1 MLTIMPSEPPP
12 PALSRANPA
21 VPPADASTET
31 EPPQRLSLALV
42 TEDGD
47 WSRFAAIA
55 ATIERAGVALANA
68 RGVAVPDGSEACV
81 VLGNDALVRR
91 LNARYRGKDA
101 ATNVLAFPFQRLP
114 GGPIAAKAQLGDVVL
129 AAETV
134 LREADEQ
141 AIEPAHHL
149 QHLVVHGLL
158 HLLGYDHETGAAAE
172 EMERL
177 ETAILASIGVGDPYG
192 PTAA

>member
-1 MLTIMPSEPPP
+1 M
-12 PALSRANPA
+12 
-21 VPPADASTET
+21 
-31 EPPQRLSLALV
+31 LV

-47 WSRFAAIA
+47 WSRLGAIG
-55 ATIERAGVALANA
+55 ATVERAGVALANA
-68 RGVAVPDGSEACV
+68 REVAVAHGSEASV

-91 LNARYRGKDA
+91 LNASYRGKDV
-101 ATNVLAFPFQRLP
+101 ATNVLAFPFQRPP
-114 GGPIAAKAQLGDVVL
+114 GGPPEADTYLGDVVL

-134 LREADEQ
+134 LREADER
-141 AIEPAHHL
+141 AIAPAHHL

-158 HLLGYDHETGAAAE
+158 HLLGYDHETGAAAA

-177 ETAILASIGVGDPYG
+177 ETAILATIGVADPHG

>member
-1 MLTIMPSEPPP
+1 VSPP
-12 PALSRANPA
+12 
-21 VPPADASTET
+21 DASAET

-42 TEDGD
+42 TEGGD

-55 ATIERAGVALANA
+55 ATIEHAGVALANA
-68 RGVAVPDGSEACV
+68 PEVAVPDGSEASI

-91 LNARYRGKDA
+91 LNARYRSKDA
-101 ATNVLAFPFQRLP
+101 ATNVLAFPFQGPP
-114 GGPIAAKAQLGDVVL
+114 GGPPAAYAYLGDVVL

-158 HLLGYDHETGAAAE
+158 HLLGYDHDTGAAAE
-172 EMERL
+172 QMERL
-177 ETAILASIGVGDPYG
+177 ETAVLASIGVGDPYG
-192 PTAA
+192 PTAV

>member
-1 MLTIMPSEPPP
+1 MPSEPPP
-12 PALSRANPA
+12 PALARASPA
-21 VPPADASTET
+21 VSPPDASAET

-42 TEDGD
+42 TEGGD

-55 ATIERAGVALANA
+55 ATIERAGAALANA
-68 RGVAVPDGSEACV
+68 REVAVPDGSEASI

-91 LNARYRGKDA
+91 LNARYRGKDT
-101 ATNVLAFPFQRLP
+101 ATNVLAFRYQGPP
-114 GGPIAAKAQLGDVVL
+114 GGPAAHAYLGDVVL

-158 HLLGYDHETGAAAE
+158 HLLGYDHESGAAAE
-172 EMERL
+172 RMERL
-177 ETAILASIGVGDPYG
+177 ETAVLAS
-192 PTAA
+192 

>member
-1 MLTIMPSEPPP
+1 MPSEPPP
-12 PALSRANPA
+12 PALSRASPT
-21 VPPADASTET
+21 VPPPDASSTET
-31 EPPQRLSLALV
+31 EPPQRLSLTLV

>member
-1 MLTIMPSEPPP
+1 MPSEPSPP
-12 PALSRANPA
+12 TLALANPA
-21 VPPADASTET
+21 LAPPDASAEL

-42 TEDGD
+42 TEGGD

-68 RGVAVPDGSEACV
+68 PEVAVPDGSEASI

-91 LNARYRGKDA
+91 LNARYRGKDT
-101 ATNVLAFPFQRLP
+101 ATNVLAFPFQGPP
-114 GGPIAAKAQLGDVVL
+114 GGPFAAHAYLGDVIL

-158 HLLGYDHETGAAAE
+158 HLLGYDHESGAAAE
-172 EMERL
+172 RMERL
-177 ETAILASIGVGDPYG
+177 ETAVLASIGVGDPYR

>member
-1 MLTIMPSEPPP
+1 MSPP
-12 PALSRANPA
+12 
-21 VPPADASTET
+21 DASAET

-42 TEDGD
+42 TEGGD

-55 ATIERAGVALANA
+55 ATIEHAGVALANA
-68 RGVAVPDGSEACV
+68 PEVAVPDGSEASI

-91 LNARYRGKDA
+91 LNARYRSKDA
-101 ATNVLAFPFQRLP
+101 ATNVLAFPFQGPP
-114 GGPIAAKAQLGDVVL
+114 GGPPAAYAYLGDVVL

-149 QHLVVHGLL
+149 QHLVVHGLSTCL
-158 HLLGYDHETGAAAE
+158 ATTMTRAPPPNRWSAWKQRSWQASGLATPTAP
-172 EMERL
+172 RRS
-177 ETAILASIGVGDPYG
+177 ETACRWFSSSRVASEP
-192 PTAA
+192 

>member
-1 MLTIMPSEPPP
+1 VPPP
-12 PALSRANPA
+12 
-21 VPPADASTET
+21 DASSTET

-55 ATIERAGVALANA
+55 ATIESAGVALAKA
-68 RGVAVPDGSEACV
+68 RGLDVPDGSEAAV

-114 GGPIAAKAQLGDVVL
+114 GGPIAAKAPLGDVVL